1 MKGRWVS
8 YSEEE
13 LLWIEANKTR
23 MRKEAHAEFVA
34 LFGRPDVTFDNY
46 KSLCNRKGWK
56 TGRTGRIEKGNV
68 PPNKGKK
75 MPFNPNS
82 ARTQFKKGH
91 LPHNTHYLGHERVS
105 KDGYVEISIDET
117 NPHTGYERRYVLKHK
132 WAWEKVNGPLPEDM
146 CLKCLDGNRQNC
158 APENW
163 EAIPRA
169 MLPRLSGRYGRGFDQ
184 AEPEIKPVILAVT
197 KLEYATR
204 ERQRKDRGQE

>member
-1 MKGRWVS
+1 M
-8 YSEEE
+8 
-13 LLWIEANKTR
+13 A
-23 MRKEAHAEFVA
+23 
-34 LFGRPDVTFDNY
+34 FDNY
-46 KSLCNRKGWK
+46 KSLCTRKGWK

-68 PPNKGKK
+68 PANKGKK

-132 WAWEKVNGPLPEDM
+132 WAWEKENGPLPEDM

-158 APENW
+158 VPENW

-169 MLPRLSGRYGRGFDQ
+169 MLPRLNGRYGRGFDQ

-197 KLEYATR
+197 KLEHKAK
-204 ERQRKDRGQE
+204 QLAASAAGKAD